1 MGLPFLKKEEEK
13 SMKKVLVALMLISL
27 PVMAEEVVTSPDQT
41 IENTKSYTG
50 INYNRQDSEQV
61 GAQKIV
67 NDHSWFNINI
77 QIIKKGAL
85 FKGKNVI
92 VGTEE
97 E

>member
-1 MGLPFLKKEEEK
+1 
-13 SMKKVLVALMLISL
+13 MKKVLVLLMLVAL
-27 PVMAEEVVTSPDQT
+27 PALAEEVVTSPDQN

-61 GAQKIV
+61 GTQKIV

-77 QIIKKGAL
+77 NIIKKGAL
-85 FKGKNVI
+85 FKKGDVV

-97 E
+97 EVK